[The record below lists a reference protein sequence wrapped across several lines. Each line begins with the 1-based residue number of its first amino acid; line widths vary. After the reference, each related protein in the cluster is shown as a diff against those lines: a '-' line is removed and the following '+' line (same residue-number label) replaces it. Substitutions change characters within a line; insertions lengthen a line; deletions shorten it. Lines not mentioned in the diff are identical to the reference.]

1 MIRILKFTIPIL
13 SSTNPSWSLPVPG
26 TAYHSC
32 TYNKVGSIFL
42 QRQSHGDSSAVAELA
57 LYKHVSVVVFNQASR
72 NRQPY
77 SNAVCPGC
85 EEGLKNMLK
94 LVWRNSYS
102 CITYDYLYPIGYLL
116 AAYG

>member
-1 MIRILKFTIPIL
+1 MAVKLLPNRDLGQVNTLKRSQQGFGRRTVGGSFRIT
-13 SSTNPSWSLPVPG
+13 TNPSWSLPVPG

-72 NRQPY
+72 NRQP
-77 SNAVCPGC
+77 
-85 EEGLKNMLK
+85 
-94 LVWRNSYS
+94 
-102 CITYDYLYPIGYLL
+102 
-116 AAYG
+116 